1 MRSREPDD
9 LEASSRRPLTPAERM
24 LPIDDESERLLRRY
38 ADEMDLRSLLLDEV
52 SDGIMAHTLDGEIL
66 YFNRAV
72 CERMGYTPAE
82 FSRLGRWD
90 WVPAEMRTKLPE
102 RNAALR
108 EHGELR
114 FESHGTS
121 PSGVQLHNEIVA
133 RVISSPY
140 GPIVLSVMRD
150 ITDRVTIEE
159 RIRYLAFHDNLT
171 DLANRAM
178 FDEDLRDALSHS
190 ARRSDLVGVV
200 FLDLDD
206 FKPINDRLGHAV
218 GDRALQLVADR
229 LTSCVRDEDTVARL
243 GGDEFLI
250 LFRHL
255 ASRSDLAAAA
265 RKLVEAVAEPV
276 CIGGEEIR
284 LTASAGL
291 AIHVTDETP
300 ESLVTRADNAMYRA
314 KHEGV
319 AGWDVFLREE

>member
-1 MRSREPDD
+1 MRSREPEDTG
-9 LEASSRRPLTPAERM
+9 ASRRRPPTPVEPV
-24 LPIDDESERLLRRY
+24 LPIDEESEHLLRRY
-38 ADEMDLRSLLLDEV
+38 ADEMDLRSLLLDEM
-52 SDGIMAHTLDGEIL
+52 SDGIMAHTLDGDLL
-66 YFNRAV
+66 YFNRAAS
-72 CERMGYTPAE
+72 ERTGFTCAE
-82 FSRLGRWD
+82 FSRLGRWE
-90 WVPAEMRTKLPE
+90 WVPTEMHADIPE

-108 EHGELR
+108 EHRELR

-121 PSGVQLHNEIVA
+121 RAGIQVHNEIVS
-133 RVISSPY
+133 RVIDSPY

-150 ITDRVTIEE
+150 IADRVTIEE

-171 DLANRAM
+171 DLANRAA
-178 FDEDLRDALSHS
+178 FDEDLRDALAHS

-206 FKPINDRLGHAV
+206 FKPINDRLGHAA

-265 RKLVEAVAEPV
+265 RKLVEAVAEPI

-291 AIHVTDETP
+291 AIHVVDEPP

-319 AGWDVFLREE
+319 AGWDVFLRDE

>member
-1 MRSREPDD
+1 MRSREP
-9 LEASSRRPLTPAERM
+9 SKSGGQGRRLAQPADSARAFAED
-24 LPIDDESERLLRRY
+24 PEHLLRMY
-38 ADEMDLRSLLLDEV
+38 ADEMDLRSLLLDEM

-66 YFNRAV
+66 YFNRAAS
-72 CERMGYTPAE
+72 ERTGFTCAE
-82 FSRLGRWD
+82 FSRLGRWE
-90 WVPAEMRTKLPE
+90 WVPAEMHADIPE

-108 EHGELR
+108 EQGELR

-121 PSGVQLHNEIVA
+121 RAGVQVHNEIVS
-133 RVISSPY
+133 RVIDSPY

-150 ITDRVTIEE
+150 IAGRVTIEE

-229 LTSCVRDEDTVARL
+229 LTSCVRDGDTVARL

-255 ASRSDLAAAA
+255 ACRSDLAAAA

-276 CIGGEEIR
+276 SIGGEEIR

-291 AIHVTDETP
+291 AIHIDGEAP
-300 ESLVTRADNAMYRA
+300 EALVTRADNAMYRA

-319 AGWDVFLREE
+319 AGWDVFLRDE